1 MTNMKKI
8 LVGMTVMMMASYAAM
23 AGDMVCWFAP
33 KTEGAKAKAM
43 AEALSKSGNNI
54 TPRVATSYG
63 EIVEAMAKPE
73 PQLVFVGSFTQAMLA
88 ARATGTPIV
97 QGVDGKELYSGI
109 LIYPEGQ
116 SPTDILTSSP
126 ADISFAIGA
135 SSGESSAKA
144 ATGGKASI
152 GVTNHEAAVNAV
164 KAGKAKA
171 AVVKNWWWENN
182 KAKFPG
188 MAAYEIPGVSEQKN
202 PDNVLTA
209 NKAVDAKAI
218 ADLTKVAKENSA
230 AFGAKEMR
238 DFSPDSLTFTL
249 SLMQKGGIDPKT
261 YTFK

>member
-1 MTNMKKI
+1 
-8 LVGMTVMMMASYAAM
+8 MTVMMMASYAAM

-152 GVTNHEAAVNAV
+152 GVTNHELMPSRPE
-164 KAGKAKA
+164 KPKPPSSKIGGGKTTRRNSPAWPPTKS
-171 AVVKNWWWENN
+171 
-182 KAKFPG
+182 PG
-188 MAAYEIPGVSEQKN
+188 SPSRKI
-202 PDNVLTA
+202 LIT
-209 NKAVDAKAI
+209 
-218 ADLTKVAKENSA
+218 
-230 AFGAKEMR
+230 
-238 DFSPDSLTFTL
+238 FSPQTRR
-249 SLMQKGGIDPKT
+249 LMQRPSQISPRSPKRIRPHLAP
-261 YTFK
+261 KK